1 MKFKFDRQ
9 ELYTHKYS
17 EKYFEVI
24 MSKLELSYSGYVC
37 FPYLHNHDSVEL
49 KEIWVKSKNIEKM
62 YFVTGTFSSESK
74 PYFSD
79 STNHYILAKY
89 KDSEQISKDL
99 IVNNQEKTSFIF
111 NIKDDLFQREVKGD
125 TNFVSV
131 YYLEYGDD
139 GDDLQDIAN
148 LLLKRDKIEA
158 AGLGNMNTFC
168 LNPSKFTF
176 PYSENI
182 VVIEVASE
190 KSHQSVKK
198 YCDQTRRD
206 ITRKGMTM
214 TNLMSLS
221 ILEKLK

>member
-1 MKFKFDRQ
+1 MTLKFDRQ
-9 ELYTHKYS
+9 DLYMHKYS
-17 EKYFEVI
+17 KTDFQVI
-24 MSKLELSYSGYVC
+24 MSKLELSFSGYVC
-37 FPYLHNHDSVEL
+37 APYLHNHDSVEL
-49 KEIWVKSKNIEKM
+49 KDTWTKSKNIERM

-79 STNHYILAKY
+79 STNHYILAKF
-89 KDSEQISKDL
+89 KDSTQISKDL
-99 IVNNQEKTSFIF
+99 TAHNQEKTSFVF

-139 GDDLQDIAN
+139 GDDLQEIAN
-148 LLLKRDKIEA
+148 LLLKRDKIEIS
-158 AGLGNMNTFC
+158 GLGNMNTFC
-168 LNPSKFTF
+168 LNTSKFTF

-206 ITRKGMTM
+206 INRKGMTM